1 MLDWIAAPIM
11 AIVTFIPVLFVDKD
25 SPNFMLIRSMFGLL
39 LIVLIVYLLAMRPLR
54 SMIATC
60 RLLAPAYYLLNRLH
74 DWKFVI
80 LLIIT
85 EVFQLAQICFE
96 AL

>member
-1 MLDWIAAPIM
+1 MSRLIELYTTQIR
-11 AIVTFIPVLFVDKD
+11 VLREWRGGRWA
-25 SPNFMLIRSMFGLL
+25 LIKRL